1 MDEASLEKSLLKME
15 REVLALKTV
24 CQRGLGST
32 LFYANEITYNFTRDY
47 HSFKVYIANGE
58 PMPAIIETFITSPTP
73 IEGASILF
81 TPQSYGASVMVS
93 IGMGLTGNVKIKFV
107 SSSFI
112 ERVEA

>member
-32 LFYANEITYNFTRDY
+32 LFYAKEFDYNFTSTG
-47 HSFKVYIANGE
+47 HTFKVYIADGE
-58 PMPAIIETFITSPTP
+58 PMPAIIESFVGAQTP
-73 IEGASILF
+73 IEGSYS
-81 TPQSYGASVMVS
+81 TVNPQSYGANVFIHVNN
-93 IGMGLTGNVKIKFV
+93 TGQARIKII

-112 ERVEA
+112 ERVDV

>member
-32 LFYANEITYNFTRDY
+32 MFYSKEISYNYSSPSF
-47 HSFKVYIANGE
+47 HSFRVYIADGE
-58 PMPAIIETFITSPTP
+58 PMPAIIEAFISVQTP
-73 IEGASILF
+73 MEGAYSRVF
-81 TPQSYGASVMVS
+81 PQSYGASISVYAPTAGQAT
-93 IGMGLTGNVKIKFV
+93 IKIV